1 MNTAQKRLER
11 LRDDLRRDLQ
21 SDVALLAR
29 SLEDKG
35 EDTSVSQHPADVA
48 SDLYAREELVAEE
61 VAIEHEL
68 EQVED
73 ALREIASGTYGTC
86 LDCGGGISR
95 ERLDARPQATRCIVC
110 QRKAERST

>member
-1 MNTAQKRLER
+1 MNTAQKRLEQMR
-11 LRDDLRRDLQ
+11 EDLRRDLA

-61 VAIEHEL
+61 VALALQL
-68 EQVED
+68 EQIED
-73 ALREIASGTYGTC
+73 ALRGIADGRYGKC
-86 LDCGGGISR
+86 VECGGAISV
-95 ERLDARPQATRCIVC
+95 ERLAARPQATRCITC
-110 QRKAERST
+110 QRKLDR

>member
-1 MNTAQKRLER
+1 M
-11 LRDDLRRDLQ
+11 RDDLRRDLAT
-21 SDVALLAR
+21 DVALLAR

-61 VAIEHEL
+61 VALAWEL

-73 ALREIASGTYGTC
+73 ALREIAGGSYGTC
-86 LDCGGGISR
+86 VDCGAAISP
-95 ERLDARPQATRCIVC
+95 ERLAARPQATRCITC
-110 QRKAERST
+110 QRKVER

>member
-1 MNTAQKRLER
+1 MNTAQKRLQQIRE
-11 LRDDLRRDLQ
+11 DLRRDLA

-61 VAIEHEL
+61 VALTWEL
-68 EQVED
+68 EQVEE
-73 ALREIASGTYGTC
+73 ALREIANGSYGTC
-86 LDCGGGISR
+86 VECGGAISA
-95 ERLDARPQATRCIVC
+95 ERLAARPQATRCIAC
-110 QRKAERST
+110 QRKLER